1 VSENCQAYITAL
13 FGFDA
18 VVQRVEPH
26 QWGQQSPCDRWDA
39 RGVLNHNIIMAHIVA
54 EMTKGRSAAVPATGA
69 KGEYAAPH
77 GEGFVL
83 ASHLAA
89 APRIGEG
96 DDPILVWNERRDLVQ
111 EALDAPGADATKA
124 RSPWGHSTVD
134 EFLGFA
140 FYDPL
145 VHTWDLAKAVGQPVF
160 LDPALVGRALSMLE
174 DPGDERNLR
183 QPISLAE
190 PVATTAAD
198 PASRLIALV
207 GRDPAS

>member
-1 VSENCQAYITAL
+1 MSKNRRAYMTAL

-18 VVQRVEPH
+18 VVQRVEPN

-39 RGVLNHNIIMAHIVA
+39 RGVLNHNIIVAHMVV
-54 EMTKGRSAAVPATGA
+54 EMTKGNSAAVPATGA
-69 KGEYAAPH
+69 KGERVVPH
-77 GEGFVL
+77 GVGFVFAPYL
-83 ASHLAA
+83 AS

-96 DDPILVWNERRDLVQ
+96 DDAIVVWNERRDLVQ
-111 EALDAPGADATKA
+111 EALDVPGADATKA

-198 PASRLIALV
+198 SASRLIALA

>member
-1 VSENCQAYITAL
+1 MSENRRAYMTAL

-39 RGVLNHNIIMAHIVA
+39 RGVLNHNIVVAHMIV
-54 EMTKGRSAAVPATGA
+54 EMTKGKSAAVPATGA
-69 KGEYAAPH
+69 KGERPVPH
-77 GEGFVL
+77 GEGFVF
-83 ASHLAA
+83 ASHLAS

-96 DDPILVWNERRDLVQ
+96 MDPIVVWNERRDLVQ
-111 EALDAPGADATKA
+111 EALDTPEAVTTLV
-124 RSPWGHSTVD
+124 RSPWGHNTVD

-145 VHTWDLAKAVGQPVF
+145 VHIWALAKAVDQPVF
-160 LDPALVGRALSMLE
+160 LDPALVERALSMLE
-174 DPGDERNLR
+174 DPGDERILR

-198 PASRLIALV
+198 SASRLIALT